1 MALLASGS
9 VRAVSTNAWQR
20 TDTYIAPNFEAYF
33 PDDPEGGA
41 RLDDLERNR
50 SLERLTPEEL
60 IIAVQ
65 KGLRRSTSP
74 RLSILRT
81 FGNRLIWSQKIQS
94 PEAIELM
101 YHAAAAGNN
110 SDLTGYWAVYF
121 GLSVV
126 ETKTANI
133 LRTLAELCMHSD
145 QADLL
150 SRVAWG
156 VKTQQADCLAYLQ
169 PFSNSNEE
177 SVRAKAQIV
186 SRVIKGELNAFE
198 WATEETRKKA
208 EINYRGELPEIKRLL
223 TDGSSK
229 QRREVLEKIQ
239 KNGIALIMDD
249 SFIPAFATCARDV
262 DARVRNDVTVV
273 AGYNWVWG
281 AKKQNPSA
289 IELML
294 QLSYDPD
301 PHVRYNSVYYGLST
315 IQNKSDAILRRLL
328 EMLFKDGDNSDIA
341 GRISWGLT
349 FGRRSMPEPVPA
361 IVAGYLNDP
370 NPRVANLAAQWY
382 QSHLE
387 STLPQ
392 VDKSD
397 SPQLGTNV
405 VAEIRSRLHS
415 GFRPFIVRLSDG
427 HALLIRNQ
435 ENVAVGERL
444 IIIVE
449 PGDFVRT
456 LPVQQV
462 LAVEDLPSTS
472 TK

>member
-1 MALLASGS
+1 LVDATVKLSTLNRVKALLWLTIALLGSES

-20 TDTYIAPNFEAYF
+20 TDTYIAPNFNGFF
-33 PDDPEGGA
+33 PDDPAGA
-41 RLDDLERNR
+41 AWLDDLERNR
-50 SLERLTPEEL
+50 TLERLTPEEL
-60 IIAVQ
+60 ILAVQ

-81 FGNRLIWSQKIQS
+81 FGNRLIWGQKIQN

-101 YHAAAAGNN
+101 YHAAGAGKN
-110 SDLTGYWAVYF
+110 SDLTDHWAVYF

-126 ETKTANI
+126 ETKSPNI
-133 LRTLAELCMHSD
+133 LRTLAELCMQSD
-145 QADLL
+145 QADML

-156 VKTQQADCLAYLQ
+156 VRTQQSDCLAYLQ
-169 PFSNSNEE
+169 PFLNSNEE
-177 SVRAKAQIV
+177 SVRAQARIV
-186 SRVIKGELNAFE
+186 SRIIKGELNAFE

-208 EINYRGELPEIKRLL
+208 EINYRGELPTIKRLL

-229 QRREVLEKIQ
+229 QRLEVLEKIQ

-262 DARVRNDVTVV
+262 DARARNEVTVV
-273 AGYNWVWG
+273 AGYNWVWS
-281 AKKQNPSA
+281 AKKQNPDA
-289 IELML
+289 MDLML

-315 IQNKSDAILRRLL
+315 IQNKSDAVLRRLI

-349 FGRRSMPEPVPA
+349 FGRRSVPEPVPA

-387 STLPQ
+387 SALPEG
-392 VDKSD
+392 DKSGAQ
-397 SPQLGTNV
+397 QLRTNP
-405 VAEIRSRLHS
+405 VAEIRTRLHS
-415 GFRPFIVRLSDG
+415 GFRPFILRLSDG
-427 HALLIRNQ
+427 HR
-435 ENVAVGERL
+435 
-444 IIIVE
+444 
-449 PGDFVRT
+449 
-456 LPVQQV
+456 
-462 LAVEDLPSTS
+462 
-472 TK
+472 